1 MIYMKRLYFLFLL
14 ISSVSYSQS
23 DSLNLKKDSLSFEY
37 RFKISN
43 VINDFTSSQIQD
55 KLTDLFK
62 TKPIFYDEFSQY
74 VFNSKEDIEKYA
86 LEKFL
91 VSQNLFLEYYRKAS
105 LIIKKNGTQ

>member
-74 VFNSKEDIEKYA
+74 VFNSKEDIAKYT

-105 LIIKKNGTQ
+105 LIITKNGTQ

>member
-14 ISSVSYSQS
+14 ITSTAYSQQDSIRLSS
-23 DSLNLKKDSLSFEY
+23 DSLLFEY
-37 RFKISN
+37 RFKISK
-43 VINDFTSSQIQD
+43 VVDDFSSLQIQD
-55 KLTDLFK
+55 KLTDIFK

-91 VSQNLFLEYYRKAS
+91 VTQNLFLEYYRKAS
-105 LIIKKNGTQ
+105 LIIKKDGTQ